1 MLKIILGIALLVQQ
15 IGIAQITYES
25 TLSIT
30 GQLDT
35 KESIYTDSIMQV
47 YNASCIETSN
57 YQYVFLNNSDDVLD
71 GYGNITKGNWQDIDV
86 MIKPI
91 KEIGKKSLLADVWV

>member
-1 MLKIILGIALLVQQ
+1 M
-15 IGIAQITYES
+15 AQISYES

-30 GQLDT
+30 GQIDT

-57 YQYVFLNNSDDVLD
+57 YQYVFINNSGDVLRN
-71 GYGNITKGNWQDIDV
+71 GNIEIGNWQGIEL

-91 KEIGKKSLLADVWV
+91 KEIGKKSLLADVWI